1 MNWISRTAESH
12 LILTGPRIQLRPL
25 HASDASALIRAASDG
40 ELWKL
45 PFTVVPTQDTV
56 QEYIDKALDTQAQG
70 IALPFVIMIRETGQI
85 IGTTRFLKIDEKN
98 RKLEIG
104 STWLA
109 ASWQKT
115 FANTEVK
122 YLLLRTAF
130 EEMACVRVQL
140 TTDALNSKSRSAI
153 LRLGAKEEGILR
165 NERIMADGRKR
176 NSVRY
181 SIINDEWPK
190 VKRGL
195 ELKLGLEA
203 FDDR

>member
-1 MNWISRTAESH
+1 MASSGTY
-12 LILTGPRIQLRPL
+12 PL
-25 HASDASALIRAASDG
+25 PSYRR
-40 ELWKL
+40 K
-45 PFTVVPTQDTV
+45 TQCRNN
-56 QEYIDKALDTQAQG
+56 IDKALDTQAQG
-70 IALPFVIMIRETGQI
+70 IALPFVIMIRETGQN

-115 FANTEVK
+115 FANTEAK

-130 EEMACVRVQL
+130 EEMACIRVQL

-181 SIINDEWPK
+181 SIIDDEWPT

>member
-70 IALPFVIMIRETGQI
+70 IALPFATLIRETGQI

-115 FANTEVK
+115 FANTEAK

-130 EEMACVRVQL
+130 EEMACIRVQL